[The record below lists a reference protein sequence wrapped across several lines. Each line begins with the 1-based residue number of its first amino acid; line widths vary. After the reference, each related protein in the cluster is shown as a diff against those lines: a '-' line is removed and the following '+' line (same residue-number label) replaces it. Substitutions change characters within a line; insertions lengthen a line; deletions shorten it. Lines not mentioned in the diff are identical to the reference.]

1 MKVPEIPPGSNVLGV
16 GIDQIEV
23 SRIRDSLEKHGEH
36 FLNKIFSPA
45 EQAHCRDRS
54 DPVPCFAARFAVK
67 EATAKALGTGF
78 GAEFGWLDSEVVSG
92 GAGEPI
98 LRFNES
104 GQSLLASK
112 GASRGLVSLS
122 HLESV
127 ACAIVILISE

>member
-1 MKVPEIPPGSNVLGV
+1 MKTPEIPPSSNVLGV

-23 SRIRDSLEKHGEH
+23 SRIRDSLEKHGDH

-45 EQAHCRDRS
+45 EQEYCRDRS
-54 DPVPCFAARFAVK
+54 DPVPCFASRFAVK

-78 GAEFGWLDSEVVSG
+78 GAEFGWLDSEVISG
-92 GAGEPI
+92 DAGEPI
-98 LRFNES
+98 LRFNER

-127 ACAIVILISE
+127 ASAIVILISE